1 MRFEDFKIGQTF
13 ETHITISNEES
24 MMYMSFT
31 KTKNI
36 LLENSE
42 MAKKEGVKQ
51 QFLSGRSILS
61 RAEGEMT
68 RQEIFSDSIMMLYGM
83 DGDPSWKCRQTRF
96 LKEVHP
102 GEELLVKYIV
112 SEKTDTPNSPYGIL
126 SIDFEIYK
134 EKEQQLVIISRR
146 NLYRI
151 KK

>member
-1 MRFEDFKIGQTF
+1 
-13 ETHITISNEES
+13 
-24 MMYMSFT
+24 
-31 KTKNI
+31 
-36 LLENSE
+36 
-42 MAKKEGVKQ
+42 
-51 QFLSGRSILS
+51 
-61 RAEGEMT
+61 
-68 RQEIFSDSIMMLYGM
+68 M

-96 LKEVHP
+96 LAEVHP

-134 EKEQQLVIISRR
+134 VKEQQLVIISRR